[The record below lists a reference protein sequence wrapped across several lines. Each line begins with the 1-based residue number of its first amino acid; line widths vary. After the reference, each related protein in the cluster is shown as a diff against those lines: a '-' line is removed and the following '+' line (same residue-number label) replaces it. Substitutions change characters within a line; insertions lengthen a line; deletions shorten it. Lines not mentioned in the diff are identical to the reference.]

1 MSTTKRIA
9 GDYTISASGNVNI
22 TGNLIVA
29 GTTTTVNS
37 TDTEIADR
45 LITLNKG
52 ESGAG
57 VTGTYSGVEIDRGS
71 LNNVALRWN
80 DSSDLWELT
89 RDGTTYY
96 EIITSLTLPSSGL
109 SAVVDDPTP
118 QLGGDLDVNGH
129 IITSAGNGD
138 VIITADGT
146 GQLKLNKVLSVQD
159 QVSAPSA
166 TAGYNKLYSSAT
178 QGGGGSG
185 LYYVNTTTSDELVS
199 RTKALAYSLIF

>member
-89 RDGTTYY
+89 LDGTTYY